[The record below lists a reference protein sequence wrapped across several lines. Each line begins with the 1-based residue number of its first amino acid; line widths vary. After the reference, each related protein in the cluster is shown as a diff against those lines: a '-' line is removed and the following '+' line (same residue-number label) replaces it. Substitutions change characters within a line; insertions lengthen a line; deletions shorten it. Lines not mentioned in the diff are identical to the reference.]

1 LIVYP
6 AFGTLTKLVALLIH
20 RIHPFESMSTTKRL
34 VLGADGGGTK
44 TLGILAAEDGT
55 ELSRLQVGP
64 GNPNVTGV
72 ERAAGNLLDLV
83 AGCCER
89 AGCTLPDLQSIVFG
103 LAGVGSLTV
112 RSKLAEALR
121 AESVARSLPE
131 LPITLETDAR
141 IALEGAFG
149 GGPGVVMI
157 AGTGSILI
165 GKLPGGEVRSVGGWG
180 RVLGDEGSGY
190 FIGLEATKAVS
201 RDIDGREDAAV
212 LRKVLAEAN
221 GWDSRDRVIAAV
233 YQERFDLASLAPL
246 VLRAAGEKDPAALR
260 ILRRAASHLADQLKA
275 MVRAMGSQSKV
286 GVVFIGGLIDHD
298 TVYERLLR
306 ETITELVPS
315 ADVCPALH
323 PPVGGAV
330 LMALSQLQRS

>member
-1 LIVYP
+1 
-6 AFGTLTKLVALLIH
+6 
-20 RIHPFESMSTTKRL
+20 MSTTKRL

-55 ELSRLQVGP
+55 ELGRLQVGP
-64 GNPNVTGV
+64 GNPNVAGV

-89 AGCTLPDLQSIVFG
+89 AGCIAPDLRSIVFG
-103 LAGVGSLTV
+103 LAGAGSQTV
-112 RSKLAEALR
+112 RSKLADALR
-121 AESVARSLPE
+121 AESAVRGLPE

-165 GKLPGGEVRSVGGWG
+165 GKLPDGTVSSVGGWG

-212 LRKVLAEAN
+212 LRKLLAETN
-221 GWDSRDRVIAAV
+221 GWVSRDRVIAAV
-233 YQERFDLASLAPL
+233 YQEKFDLASLAPL
-246 VLRAAGEKDPAALR
+246 VMRAAGEKDPAALL

-275 MVRAMGSQSKV
+275 MVRAMGSQSTV

-298 TVYERLLR
+298 TVYARLLR
-306 ETITELVPS
+306 EALAELVPS
-315 ADVCPALH
+315 ADVRPALH

-330 LMALSQLQRS
+330 LMALQQLRRS

>member
-1 LIVYP
+1 
-6 AFGTLTKLVALLIH
+6 
-20 RIHPFESMSTTKRL
+20 MSTTKRF

-55 ELSRLQVGP
+55 ELSRFQVGP
-64 GNPNVTGV
+64 GNPNVAGV

-83 AGCCER
+83 GGCCER
-89 AGCTLPDLQSIVFG
+89 AACTPPDLRSIVFG
-103 LAGVGSLTV
+103 LAGVGSQVV
-112 RSKLAEALR
+112 RAKLADALR
-121 AESVARSLPE
+121 AESALRGLPE
-131 LPITLETDAR
+131 LPITLETDSR

-165 GKLPGGEVRSVGGWG
+165 GKLPDGTVRSVGGWG

-201 RDIDGREDAAV
+201 RDMDGREDAAV
-212 LRKVLAEAN
+212 LRKVFAEAN

-233 YQERFDLASLAPL
+233 YQEKFDLASLAPL
-246 VLRAAGEKDPAALR
+246 VLKVAGENDPAALA
-260 ILRRAASHLADQLKA
+260 ILHRAASHLADQLKA
-275 MVRAMGSQSKV
+275 IVRAMGPQSKT

-298 TVYERLLR
+298 TMYARLLR
-306 ETITELVPS
+306 EAIQALVPS
-315 ADVCPALH
+315 AEVQPALH

-330 LMALSQLQRS
+330 LMALSHLQRN

>member
-1 LIVYP
+1 LK
-6 AFGTLTKLVALLIH
+6 KLVALPISC
-20 RIHPFESMSTTKRL
+20 IYPVESMSTTKRL

-44 TLGILAAEDGT
+44 TLGILAAEDGA

-64 GNPNVTGV
+64 GNPNVAGV

-89 AGCTLPDLQSIVFG
+89 AGCSPADLRSIVFG
-103 LAGVGSLTV
+103 LAGVGSQTV
-112 RSKLAEALR
+112 RLKLSDGLR
-121 AESVARSLPE
+121 AESALRGLPE

-149 GGPGVVMI
+149 GEPGVVMI

-165 GKLPGGEVRSVGGWG
+165 SKLPDGTVRSVGGWG

-212 LRKVLAEAN
+212 LRKIFAETH
-221 GWDSRDRVIAAV
+221 GWVSRDRLIAAV
-233 YQERFDLASLAPL
+233 YQEKFDLASLAPL
-246 VLRAAGEKDPAALR
+246 VLRAAGEKDPAALV
-260 ILRRAASHLADQLKA
+260 ILRRAASHLADQLNA
-275 MVRAMGSQSKV
+275 MVRAMGSKSTV

-298 TVYERLLR
+298 TVYARLLR
-306 ETITELVPS
+306 ETLLALVPS
-315 ADVCPALH
+315 AEVRPALH

-330 LMALSQLQRS
+330 LMALQQLQRS

>member
-1 LIVYP
+1 
-6 AFGTLTKLVALLIH
+6 
-20 RIHPFESMSTTKRL
+20 MSTAKRL

-64 GNPNVTGV
+64 GNPNVAGV

-83 AGCCER
+83 VGCCEQ
-89 AGCTLPDLQSIVFG
+89 AGCAPADLQSIVFG
-103 LAGVGSLTV
+103 LAGVGSQTV
-112 RSKLAEALR
+112 RSTLADALR
-121 AESVARSLPE
+121 AESAVRRMPE

-157 AGTGSILI
+157 AGTGSNLI
-165 GKLPGGEVRSVGGWG
+165 GKLPDGTVRSVGGWG

-201 RDIDGREDAAV
+201 RDMDGREDAAV
-212 LRKVLAEAN
+212 LRKVFAEAN
-221 GWDSRDRVIAAV
+221 GWNSRDRVIAAV
-233 YQERFDLASLAPL
+233 YQEKFDLASLAPL
-246 VLRAAGEKDPAALR
+246 VLKAAGENDPAALL

-275 MVRAMGSQSKV
+275 MAGAMGSQSKA

-298 TVYERLLR
+298 TVYARLLR
-306 ETITELVPS
+306 ETIMESVPS
-315 ADVCPALH
+315 GDVRPALH
-323 PPVGGAV
+323 PPVVGAV
-330 LMALSQLQRS
+330 LMALSHLQRN